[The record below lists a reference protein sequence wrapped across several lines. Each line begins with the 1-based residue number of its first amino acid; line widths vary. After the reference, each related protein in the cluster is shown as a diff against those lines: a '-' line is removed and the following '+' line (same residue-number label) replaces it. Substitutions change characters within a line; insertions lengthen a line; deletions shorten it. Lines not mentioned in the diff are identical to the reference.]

1 MYLRAAH
8 ADLHLPTLYKFIL
21 ANPLGILTTCLP
33 SPNFHTIQ
41 TSHIPW
47 VLEFPDPDTT
57 TTKSDASDSENT
69 ATTKARLRGHL
80 ARVNPQAKALIESAT
95 QTSSST
101 LKQEVMILFNG
112 PTHHYVTPKFYVE
125 TKPATG
131 KVVPTWNYSAVQVYG
146 TATIH
151 FDTSSPTTGEFL
163 TTQIDDLSQQS
174 EEKIF
179 GFDGQEGRS
188 KAWSVDDA
196 PDNFIK
202 LLKKAIIGIEIEVES
217 VEGKFKMSQEL
228 KEGDREGVVR
238 GFEKLGTDEGD
249 EIARTVKERGVKKES
264 GKAS

>member
-21 ANPLGILTTCLP
+21 NNPLGILTTSLP
-33 SPNFHTIQ
+33 SSNFHTIQ

-47 VLEFPDPDTT
+47 VLDIPDSDTNSNPD
-57 TTKSDASDSENT
+57 SDVST
-69 ATTKARLRGHL
+69 PPKARLRGHL
-80 ARVNPQAKALIESAT
+80 ARVNPQAKALIETAT

-101 LKQEVMILFNG
+101 LQQEVMILFNG
-112 PTHHYVTPKFYVE
+112 PTHHYITPKFYIE

-146 TATIH
+146 KATIH
-151 FDTSSPTTGEFL
+151 FDTSSSNTGEFL
-163 TTQIDDLSQQS
+163 TSQINDLSRQS
-174 EEKIF
+174 EEKVF
-179 GFDGQEGRS
+179 GYDGKEGRS

-196 PDNFIK
+196 PSSYVS

-228 KEGDREGVVR
+228 KDGDREGVVK
-238 GFEKLGTDEGD
+238 GFEALGTDEGD
-249 EIARTVKERGVKKES
+249 EIARTVKDRGLKKEGVKV
-264 GKAS
+264 